1 MRKTTTLALIATGL
15 IALGCGSGAADN
27 AGSSANEEGGTKASS
42 STGDKGDAK
51 TEEKPAA
58 TAKIGQPARDGK
70 FEFTVKSAKCGVAKI
85 GSDML
90 GQKAQ
95 GQFCLVTVNVKN
107 IGKEAQMFDGSS
119 QKAYAADGTEY
130 SADTSAAIYANKN
143 AETFL
148 NDVNPGNQVSGVVVF
163 DIPKNVKITKL
174 ELHDSM
180 FSGGVDVTL
189 G

>member
-1 MRKTTTLALIATGL
+1 MRKMATFALLATAFV
-15 IALGCGSGAADN
+15 ALGCGAGSTDNANNSGNDAGGASDN
-27 AGSSANEEGGTKASS
+27 AGSAKSE
-42 STGDKGDAK
+42 DKPAK
-51 TEEKPAA
+51 T
-58 TAKIGQPARDGK
+58 AKVGEPARDGK
-70 FEFTVKSAKCGVAKI
+70 FEFTVKSAKCGVAKV
-85 GSDML
+85 GNEPL

-130 SADTSAAIYANKN
+130 SADTGAAIYANKN

-163 DIPKNVKITKL
+163 DIPKTVKLTKL
-174 ELHDSM
+174 ELHDSP
-180 FSGGVDVTL
+180 FSGGVTVAL
-189 G
+189 S

>member
-1 MRKTTTLALIATGL
+1 MRKTTTLALLATGL
-15 IALGCGSGAADN
+15 IALGCGSGAADK
-27 AGSSANEEGGTKASS
+27 ASDSSSDSKASS
-42 STGDKGDAK
+42 SSGDEGGAK
-51 TEEKPAA
+51 AEEKPAK

-70 FEFTVKSAKCGVAKI
+70 FEFTVKSSKCGVAKI

-130 SADTSAAIYANKN
+130 SADSGAAIYANKN

-148 NDVNPGNQVSGVVVF
+148 NDVNPGNQVTGVVVF
-163 DIPKNVKITKL
+163 DIPKNVKLTKL

-180 FSGGVDVTL
+180 FSGGVDVAL
-189 G
+189 S

>member
-1 MRKTTTLALIATGL
+1 MRKTTTFALIATAVL
-15 IALGCGSGAADN
+15 ALGCGSGATD
-27 AGSSANEEGGTKASS
+27 KASS
-42 STGDKGDAK
+42 SGSDEGGAK
-51 TEEKPAA
+51 AEEKAA

-70 FEFTVKSAKCGVAKI
+70 FEFTVKSTKCGVAKI
-85 GSDML
+85 GNDML

-130 SADTSAAIYANKN
+130 SADSGAAIYANKN

-148 NDVNPGNQVSGVVVF
+148 NDINPGNQVNGVVVF
-163 DIPKNVKITKL
+163 DIPKNVKLTKL

-180 FSGGVDVTL
+180 FSGGVTVAL
-189 G
+189 S

>member
-15 IALGCGSGAADN
+15 IALGCGSGAADTSTSSG
-27 AGSSANEEGGTKASS
+27 GSG
-42 STGDKGDAK
+42 KGEDAPAK
-51 TEEKPAA
+51 T
-58 TAKIGQPARDGK
+58 AKVGEAARDGK
-70 FEFTVKSAKCGVAKI
+70 FEFKVKSAKCGVAKV

-130 SADTSAAIYANKN
+130 SADGGAAIYANKN

-163 DIPKNVKITKL
+163 DIPKNVKLAKL
-174 ELHDSM
+174 ELHDSP
-180 FSGGVDVTL
+180 FSGGVDVSL